1 MLASTLMLPALASF
15 EEGGTRTSLAHLDS
29 SPAGLGG
36 MANWVIPGRLLAG
49 GFLALTDPEATAV
62 VWSALLGELGVTTI
76 VCLNTDDELQ
86 HLEDYSAR
94 AREAG
99 VRVVRLPI
107 RDGGT
112 ADDDELVRLVQLVAR
127 CLRGE
132 GDDAVYVHCLAG
144 RGRTGVVCAVVLG
157 ALYGLS
163 ADAALAL
170 IQRFHDSR
178 ISPFGRGARSPEN
191 DMQRAQVH
199 RVAKRPE
206 LRGALEH
213 PPE

>member
-1 MLASTLMLPALASF
+1 MTSGTSRTLPDLASF
-15 EEGGTRTSLAHLDS
+15 EDGEARTSLAHLDD
-29 SPAGLGG
+29 SPWGIGG
-36 MANWVIPGRLLAG
+36 MANWVIPGRLVAG

-62 VWSALLGELGVTTI
+62 LWSALLGELGVTTV
-76 VCLNTDDELQ
+76 VCLNTDDELRF
-86 HLEDYSAR
+86 LEDYTAR

-99 VRVVRLPI
+99 VNVVRLPI

-112 ADDDELVRLVQLVAR
+112 ADDDELVRLVLLVAR
-127 CLRGE
+127 CLRE
-132 GDDAVYVHCLAG
+132 GANIYVHCLAG
-144 RGRTGVVCAVVLG
+144 RGRTGVVCAAVLV
-157 ALYGLS
+157 AVYGLS

-191 DMQRAQVH
+191 DVQRAQVH